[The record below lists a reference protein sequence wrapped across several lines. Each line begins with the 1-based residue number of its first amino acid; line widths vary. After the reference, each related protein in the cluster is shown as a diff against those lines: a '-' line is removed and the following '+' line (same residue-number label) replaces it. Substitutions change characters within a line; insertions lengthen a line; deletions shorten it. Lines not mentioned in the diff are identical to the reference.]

1 MSWLSKNFEKAAL
14 GGAAVLALG
23 VAYLGWSKYSGVQD
37 EFGSKP
43 GSGGGT
49 NTAVAGA
56 DLLPKAEQS
65 LKLSHAWAQGM
76 DGDRA
81 VDLFTGIALFIHKD
95 SPDSTVDLLKD
106 PDVHKGIPNKW
117 WLDNRIDPGFG
128 DSPQRDPD
136 GDGFANR
143 EEFEAK
149 TDPNNRSS
157 HPSLLDKLMFVKD
170 ESLIWVVRPGYSD
183 GDSFPY
189 SYEDSKGARNKL
201 AAGEV
206 VAPDA
211 LFFPQGPMANRF
223 KHLGKETRKE
233 MNKGTNS
240 EEEITYA
247 RFEDQR
253 PNKKGSIYLVPEGLP
268 DARKNQFA
276 QYDRTAVFSLEA
288 LGQNGIEFKV
298 EENTTFALPPDSPK
312 KDFLL
317 KKVTPGA
324 LTLEYTDSQGNR
336 KTVEVNKGSM
346 PQLNP

>member
-23 VAYLGWSKYSGVQD
+23 VAFLGWSKYSGVQN
-37 EFGSKP
+37 EFGNKP
-43 GSGGGT
+43 EGGGGT
-49 NTAVAGA
+49 HTGITGA
-56 DLLPKAEQS
+56 DLLPKAGQS

-95 SPDSTVDLLKD
+95 NPEATVDLLKD

-136 GDGFANR
+136 GDGFANI

-149 TDPNNRSS
+149 TDPNNASS

-183 GDSFPY
+183 RDSFPY
-189 SYEDSKGARNKL
+189 SYEDSKNAKNKL

-223 KHLGKETRKE
+223 KHLGKETRRE
-233 MNKGTNS
+233 MNTRTNS

-253 PNKKGSIYLVPEGLP
+253 PNKKGTVYLVPEGLP
-268 DARKNQFA
+268 ETRKKEAA
-276 QYDRTAVFSLEA
+276 QYDRTAVFTLEA
-288 LGQNGIEFKV
+288 LGQSGVEFKV

-317 KKVTPGA
+317 KKVTPGSV
-324 LTLEYTDSQGNR
+324 TLEYTDSQGNT
-336 KTVEVNKGSM
+336 KSVDINKGSM
-346 PQLNP
+346 PQANP